1 MTFLKLLISF
11 APWLSFLLIAHDTAF
26 RVKLGLIAALILSI
40 VMGIAR
46 LHRGIIL
53 WVGLIFF
60 SCATVAVAIFENA
73 WTLRHMGVLANGAL
87 AAGAWLTII
96 LGRPFT
102 LDYAKEHTDPSL
114 WNHPRFLK
122 SNYTI
127 TAVWAAAFTVNC
139 GFAFLKMEHIGAS
152 QLGYEF
158 LSYTLLIATALFTVR
173 YPKYLQERRTK
184 VESGACAGRE

>member
-11 APWLSFLLIAHDTAF
+11 SPWLTFLVIAHDTPF
-26 RVKLGLIAALILSI
+26 RVKLGLIAGLILSI

-60 SCATVAVAIFENA
+60 SAATVAVVAFEDLWA
-73 WTLRHMGVLANGAL
+73 LRHMGVLANGAL
-87 AAGAWLTII
+87 AAGAWLTIL

-114 WNHPRFLK
+114 WSSPRFLK
-122 SNYTI
+122 SNYVI
-127 TAVWAAAFTVNC
+127 TAVWAATFSVNC
-139 GFAFLKMEHIGAS
+139 CLAYLKMEHFGPSGLAYDFVS
-152 QLGYEF
+152 H
-158 LSYTLLIATALFTVR
+158 SLLIATALFTVW
-173 YPKYLQERRTK
+173 YPKHLQKAAFPQRH
-184 VESGACAGRE
+184 